1 MQEELNRIAEEKRK
15 KEVALKIMN
24 ESLQDKQQRKENE
37 KLKMI

>member
-15 KEVALKIMN
+15 KEIALKIMN